1 MNNPRRVWM
10 TNTIIHLV
18 SIISRE
24 EGTLIQEVEAEVW
37 ILREK
42 ITMIRRASINKE
54 PALLKEVE
62 AVGEEEILIKPMAET
77 LIIKALVSL

>member
-1 MNNPRRVWM
+1 
-10 TNTIIHLV
+10 
-18 SIISRE
+18 
-24 EGTLIQEVEAEVW
+24 
-37 ILREK
+37 
-42 ITMIRRASINKE
+42 MIRRASINKE